1 MLLEVTLMSK
11 WVLFEDALIE
21 IALSEKPMC
30 KGHIEVRPKK
40 EAKAMSDL
48 SDEEIS
54 HLFYGASYAATAL
67 FELMGA
73 HGTNILVNEDDNQLC
88 VHVLARAEGDGLN
101 FLWEPKQADPSD
113 LKDAASSIKD
123 KLDYELW
130 AIKNPEK
137 AAKKNSPVQSA
148 PAEVI
153 SADSSEDKDGNVNYL
168 LKSLR
173 RVP

>member
-1 MLLEVTLMSK
+1 MSK
-11 WVLFEDALIE
+11 WVLFEDTLIE
-21 IALSEKPMC
+21 IALSEKPMS

-40 EAKAMSDL
+40 EVKSMSDL
-48 SDEEIS
+48 SDEEIQ

-101 FLWEPKQADPSD
+101 FLWEPKQANPAD
-113 LKDAASSIKD
+113 LKDAASLIKD

-137 AAKKNSPVQSA
+137 AAKKNA
-148 PAEVI
+148 PIQNNSAEVI
-153 SADSSEDKDGNVNYL
+153 SADKSDDKDAPVNYL
-168 LKSLR
+168 LKSLQR
-173 RVP
+173 IP

>member
-1 MLLEVTLMSK
+1 MSK
-11 WVLFEDALIE
+11 WVLFEDTLIE
-21 IALSEKPMC
+21 VALSEKPMC

-40 EAKAMSDL
+40 EVKSMSEL
-48 SDEEIS
+48 SDEEMN

-73 HGTNILVNEDDNQLC
+73 HGTNILVNEDDTQLC

-101 FLWEPKQADPSD
+101 FLWEPKQADPAE

-130 AIKNPEK
+130 AIKNPDK
-137 AAKKNSPVQSA
+137 AAKKGATVQAPSA
-148 PAEVI
+148 DVI
-153 SADSSEDKDGNVNYL
+153 SADKSEDKDGKVNYL
-168 LKSLR
+168 LKSLQR
-173 RVP
+173 IP